1 MKNAILLHGRPTQ
14 ERYFS
19 PSDPSD
25 SNAYWFPWL
34 QKQLLIHGISAQAP
48 EILEPYNP
56 RYENWAREIERYDN
70 NPDTIL
76 VGHSCG
82 GGAIVRWLSE
92 NKDVQV
98 GKVVLV
104 APWID
109 IEKDDW
115 PLFDFEI
122 DRDIVA
128 RTKGI
133 TIFHS
138 TNDAPEIVSS
148 VKVLREKIRQVK
160 YCEFEN
166 YGHFTFLNEGEQ
178 IEGFPGLLHELIGG

>member
-1 MKNAILLHGRPTQ
+1 MKNAILLHGRPTR

-19 PSDPSD
+19 PQYPSD

-34 QKQLLIHGISAQAP
+34 QKQLLIYGIHAQTP
-48 EILEPYNP
+48 EIPEPYNP
-56 RYENWAREIERYDN
+56 RYENWAKEIERYDPS
-70 NPDTIL
+70 PDTIL

-92 NKDVQV
+92 NKDAQV

-115 PLFDFEI
+115 PLFDFKI
-122 DRDIVA
+122 DADIAA

-148 VKVLREKIRQVK
+148 VKLLRDTIRQAK
-160 YCEFEN
+160 YREFEN
-166 YGHFTFLNEGEQ
+166 YGHFMFLNESEKV
-178 IEGFPGLLHELIGG
+178 EGFPALLQELIGG